1 VHVTA
6 NLDVGNMLTGL
17 AAAGAWFSA
26 HRAHLRAIQVDE
38 KVKTINGKTI
48 GQIADDQD
56 SDRETDLEARR
67 AGDTGARP
75 QLGP

>member
-1 VHVTA
+1 
-6 NLDVGNMLTGL
+6 MLTEL

-38 KVKTINGKTI
+38 KVRAVDEKVTTINGKTI

-67 AGDTGARP
+67 AGGTGARP